1 MARSKSKQKRRKI
14 SIRRHKKERKIK
26 IKAKLMAKKLPQAA
40 VKEEKPKRAPKKEQ
54 A

>member
-14 SIRRHKKERKIK
+14 AIRQHNRQRRVK
-26 IKAKLMAKKLPQAA
+26 IKAKLMAKKSPHPV
-40 VKEEKPKRAPKKEQ
+40 VKEEKPKRAAKKEQ

>member
-14 SIRRHKKERKIK
+14 SIRRHKKQRKVK
-26 IKAKLMAKKLPQAA
+26 IKAKLMAKKLPQPV
-40 VKEEKPKRAPKKEQ
+40 VKEEKPKRTAKKEQ

>member
-14 SIRRHKKERKIK
+14 SIRRHKKDRKVK
-26 IKAKLMAKKLPQAA
+26 IKAKLMAKKSPHPA
-40 VKEEKPKRAPKKEQ
+40 VTQEKPKRAAKKEQ